1 MVDRTTTLPNHLL
14 KERTQ
19 TIDGYQRLREFLT
32 NAVKEGAYAPG
43 ARLPTERRLAEQF
56 GLTRAVT
63 RSALAELEAANLIRR
78 HVGRGT
84 FVREPPGLIQIA
96 APFSLPEGSISPTE
110 YIETRLRFEPEL
122 AWMIVT
128 GATADD
134 FERMEVLLAQGERA
148 STREEFELAD
158 AAFHQALAGA
168 THNKLAITMY
178 EMIHTIRHKQAMWGA
193 LRRLN
198 EIADQRSVFQRE
210 HVKIFEAL
218 KQRDAETARNEIAQ
232 HIRATRRRMLDF

>member
-1 MVDRTTTLPNHLL
+1 LTGRARAN
-14 KERTQ
+14 
-19 TIDGYQRLREFLT
+19 DGYQRLREFLT

-43 ARLPTERRLAEQF
+43 ARLPTERRLSEQF
-56 GLTRAVT
+56 GVTRAVT
-63 RSALAELEAANLIRR
+63 RNALAELEAANLIRR

-84 FVREPPGLIQIA
+84 FVEQPAEVVRGT
-96 APFSLPEGSISPTE
+96 PFCLPEESISPVE

-128 GATADD
+128 SATSAD
-134 FERMEVLLAQGERA
+134 FEQMESLLAKGEQA
-148 STREEFELAD
+148 STREEYELAD
-158 AAFHQALAGA
+158 AAFHQALAKA

-178 EMIHTIRHKQAMWGA
+178 EMIHAIRHKQAMWVA

-198 EIADQRSVFQRE
+198 EVGDQRAIFQQE

-218 KQRDAETARNEIAQ
+218 KQRDAEKARDLMAQ
-232 HIRATRRRMLDF
+232 HIRSTRRRMLDF